1 MRSLALTILSA
12 PHRTVKIC
20 ADAWKTRL
28 VNSRI
33 VVGMSPLLLD
43 FRANA
48 ALTFLTRLTPLP
60 TAICMINYICCLICY
75 SISYFDSDQSC
86 DLRFVV
92 VAVWSEAD
100 GSMVFGVLSK
110 YATVLYGNK
119 WLPLSGSLLFSSRG
133 LLCCVGMH
141 EADL

>member
-1 MRSLALTILSA
+1 
-12 PHRTVKIC
+12 
-20 ADAWKTRL
+20 
-28 VNSRI
+28 
-33 VVGMSPLLLD
+33 MSPVLLD
-43 FRANA
+43 FRENA

-60 TAICMINYICCLICY
+60 TAILC
-75 SISYFDSDQSC
+75 
-86 DLRFVV
+86 
-92 VAVWSEAD
+92 SEAD
-100 GSMVFGVLSK
+100 GSKVFGVLSK